1 MERRE
6 NRKGKKKLTD
16 RGGVDDSVHAFGK
29 AERAAGPVVNQN
41 SFHAPAAERAEE
53 EEERSWW

>member
-1 MERRE
+1 
-6 NRKGKKKLTD
+6 
-16 RGGVDDSVHAFGK
+16 VDDSVHAFGK